1 MDENYLFYT
10 AYKNEISDIVTLMT
24 EMFVSV
30 LKLETEQ
37 IKSIVFSSDKRG
49 IYAFEIELTMMT
61 ILTLKHIY
69 NDEKIKEFLEK
80 SKTLKATY
88 QTNSNSL
95 QKIVKLLAPLKEEKI
110 SLYYNLIKTVTGN
123 DKALAS
129 NKQIDTPKKT
139 VYQTNLDQFSSR
151 NENHS
156 THCSL
161 TSNYIV
167 VDLPQN
173 KCKVTKS
180 LQSNSSLSE
189 LGM

>member
-95 QKIVKLLAPLKEEKI
+95 KGRE
-110 SLYYNLIKTVTGN
+110 
-123 DKALAS
+123 
-129 NKQIDTPKKT
+129 NKS
-139 VYQTNLDQFSSR
+139 VL
-151 NENHS
+151 
-156 THCSL
+156 
-161 TSNYIV
+161 
-167 VDLPQN
+167 
-173 KCKVTKS
+173 
-180 LQSNSSLSE
+180 
-189 LGM
+189 